1 MLRGAQKKMIVMRT
15 HNSRMFEE
23 AYFVM
28 RQNADVPDNASIG
41 GGRDILTEANRILE
55 GSLAGYDRERH
66 ARERMR
72 RRIFRVLW
80 FLGGVIT
87 GGGVVGI
94 LWAIL

>member
-28 RQNADVPDNASIG
+28 RQNADTPDGSSRYG
-41 GGRDILTEANRILE
+41 SDILAEANRILE
-55 GSLAGYDRERH
+55 GSLAGYDRERY

-72 RRIFRVLW
+72 RRLFRALW
-80 FLGGVIT
+80 FLGGMLC

-94 LWAIL
+94 LWAVL